1 MQGRE
6 SMKTISVY
14 FGIDVSK
21 RTLHLATHRRFLG
34 QFDNTVSGHR
44 QLIQRLQRE
53 ASQGRMHVILEA
65 SGGYERAIC
74 EALQDAGL
82 LVTVVQAGCVRHF
95 ARSLRVLAKTDEIDA
110 KVIAGYGE
118 AVRPQPTPKTP
129 QNVRALRALVDR
141 REQVVADRV
150 REQNRLEKCADP
162 TMAEHIQEHVVHL
175 ETLEQQLDEQIA
187 ELLQSDAEFSQK
199 QAAMTQSKGVGDG
212 TATTLLTH
220 LPELGTLRRGQVAAL
235 AGLAPHPQES
245 GTWKGRRRIYGGRAA
260 VRKAMYMAARS
271 AARWCPVISQFY
283 ERLRAAGK
291 SYNQALIACARK
303 MLIRLNTIMK
313 RFQSQNPALLGHKTT

>member
-21 RTLHLATHRRFLG
+21 RTLHLATRRTFLG

-44 QLIQRLQRE
+44 QLITRLQRE

-65 SGGYERAIC
+65 SGGYERAVC

-95 ARSLRVLAKTDEIDA
+95 AKSLRVLAKTDEIDA

-118 AVRPQPTPKTP
+118 AAQPQPTPKTP
-129 QNVRALRALVDR
+129 QNVRTLRALVDR
-141 REQVVADRV
+141 REQIVADRV
-150 REQNRLEKCADP
+150 REGNRLEKCADP
-162 TMAEHIQEHVVHL
+162 AMAEHIREHVAHL
-175 ETLEQQLDEQIA
+175 ETLEQQLDQQIA
-187 ELLQSDAEFSQK
+187 ELLENDADFSQK

-220 LPELGTLRRGQVAAL
+220 LPELGTLSRGQVAAL

-245 GTWKGRRRIYGGRAA
+245 GTWKGQRRIYGGRAT

-283 ERLRAAGK
+283 NRLREAGK
-291 SYNQALIACARK
+291 SYKQALIACARK

-313 RFQSQNPALLGHKTT
+313 RFQSQKPAPLGHKTT

>member
-21 RTLHLATHRRFLG
+21 RTLHLATRHKFLG

-65 SGGYERAIC
+65 SGGYERTIS

-129 QNVRALRALVDR
+129 QNVRTLRALVDR

-150 REQNRLEKCADP
+150 REQNRQQTCADP
-162 TMAEHIQEHVVHL
+162 AMAEHIQEHVAHL
-175 ETLEQQLDEQIA
+175 ETLEKQLHQQIA
-187 ELLQSDAEFSQK
+187 ELIKSDAEFRQK
-199 QAAMTQSKGVGDG
+199 LAAMTGSKGVGDG

-220 LPELGTLRRGQVAAL
+220 VPELGTLSRRQIAAL

-283 ERLRAAGK
+283 NRLREAGK
-291 SYNQALIACARK
+291 SYKQALIACARK

-313 RFQSQNPALLGHKTT
+313 RFQPQNPAPLRHKTT